1 MSLRNPTHP
10 GAIVREECLKA
21 LGLTVTQGARVL
33 GVSRKALSDIVNEH
47 AGISA
52 EMAIRLSKAFGGTA
66 AVWVRMQA
74 AYDLAQAEKRARTIR
89 VKPFNRR
96 GMARSA
102 A

>member
-1 MSLRNPTHP
+1 MSLKNPAHP
-10 GAIVREECLKA
+10 GAIVREDCLGA
-21 LGLTVTQGARVL
+21 LGLTVTEGARIL
-33 GVSRKALSDIVNEH
+33 GISRKALSDIVNEH

-74 AYDLAQAEKRARTIR
+74 AYDLAQAEKRAGKIK
-89 VKPFNRR
+89 VKPVSRR
-96 GMARSA
+96 ALARA